1 MGSRCIPH
9 HINVVNHPGQLSLA
23 ISSWVGEMRTGDQ
36 SCCLR
41 GLVLASRT
49 PDEGLGLDLFLER
62 KVLDTKM
69 WILMKCSCGYCR

>member
-23 ISSWVGEMRTGDQ
+23 ISSWVGEMSTGDQ

-41 GLVLASRT
+41 GLVLASRILEDT
-49 PDEGLGLDLFLER
+49 WWRSWPWPFPREKSLGHKDVDTDE
-62 KVLDTKM
+62 M
-69 WILMKCSCGYCR
+69 